1 MSGRPRQL
9 LPGLCSSPE
18 QRIMAPKLTWL
29 LEADRWAGG
38 ARGYAGLSITVASD
52 ASWCA
57 RNLDRLGGSGASML
71 PRSQALG
78 CGGCNVGHVR

>member
-57 RNLDRLGGSGASML
+57 RTSIGSVEAGRQCSPA
-71 PRSQALG
+71 R
-78 CGGCNVGHVR
+78 RR